1 MRFKRGLHVE
11 ANLSLVP
18 MIDIVFQLV
27 VFFMVSTTFI
37 VTPGIGVVLPTSTTA
52 EPVVMTRLVIT
63 VAAETEI
70 YLNRDRHDLA
80 SLDRKLAELTEA
92 EKGEIRTVVLEGD
105 RNIPYSLTVA
115 VLDVLRRNGFRGV
128 NLRTRDL

>member
-92 EKGEIRTVVLEGD
+92 EKEEIRTVVLEGD